1 MRTMLKR
8 QFSPA
13 EMEEIRKDLFRAR
26 GNAAVVAQLHACKVD
41 ELRAAL
47 GDEADKYQWPHG
59 RKKGRSYRYW
69 SPEDRELVKQMME
82 EGNSIGECAEYFG
95 VSHVAMYTAIRRWWR

>member
-41 ELRAAL
+41 ELLAAL
-47 GDEADKYQWPHG
+47 GDEANKYQWPHG

-69 SPEDRELVKQMME
+69 SPEDRDLVKQMME
-82 EGNSIGECAEYFG
+82 EGHSIGECAEYFG
-95 VSHVAMYTAIRRWWR
+95 VSYVAMYTVIRRWWR

>member
-1 MRTMLKR
+1 MKTMITR

-13 EMEEIRKDLFRAR
+13 EMEEIRKDLFRAN
-26 GNAAVVAQLHACKVD
+26 GNAAVVAQLHACKVG

-59 RKKGRSYRYW
+59 RKKGRPYRHW
-69 SPEDRELVKQMME
+69 SPEDRDLVKQMME
-82 EGNSIGECAEYFG
+82 EGRSIGECAEYFG
-95 VSHVAMYTAIRRWWR
+95 VNYVAMYTVIRRWWR

>member
-26 GNAAVVAQLHACKVD
+26 GNAAVVAQLHACTLD
-41 ELRAAL
+41 ELR
-47 GDEADKYQWPHG
+47 GTM
-59 RKKGRSYRYW
+59 YRP
-69 SPEDRELVKQMME
+69 SPT
-82 EGNSIGECAEYFG
+82 
-95 VSHVAMYTAIRRWWR
+95 AMA